1 MSADGRDGEPGRF
14 QPLRDF
20 LSRHDR
26 ILLLTHAGPDG
37 DGLLSALALA
47 RYLRS
52 LGRRATV
59 VAEDKAPAFAAP
71 FDPEGLVREGGAL
84 LAEEGWASRFDA
96 CLLIDAGKASRLGR
110 LEAPVAA
117 SGLPL
122 AVLDHHIEEED
133 NLDCP
138 SVIDPGAAAVGE
150 MIADYLDEE
159 GFAFDDPLI
168 TRALMA
174 AIVYDTGQFRFTN
187 TTKRT
192 LGWAARF
199 VELGAR
205 PGEAYSI
212 FWESNGAGSVRLL
225 GALMSRMTL
234 DCGGRLAWFAL
245 SAKEMERYGV
255 SRGETEEYISVPRS
269 IASVEVVAFFSELES
284 GRIRASLRSKGRVE
298 VHGVARAFGGGGHAF
313 AAGARVRAPL
323 EEAARRIAD
332 ALAAEIRAALGPD
345 E

>member
-1 MSADGRDGEPGRF
+1 MSAEEKESSGLF

-20 LSRHDR
+20 LSRHNR
-26 ILLLTHAGPDG
+26 FLLLTHAGPDG
-37 DGLLSALALA
+37 DGLLACVALS
-47 RYLRS
+47 RYLRRV
-52 LGRRATV
+52 GKGATV
-59 VAEDKAPAFAAP
+59 VTEDRTPAFAAP
-71 FDPEGLVREGGAL
+71 FDPEGLVLEREAL
-84 LAEEGWASRFDA
+84 LAEKDWARRFDA
-96 CLLIDAGKASRLGR
+96 CLVLDAGKASRLGR

-122 AVLDHHIEEED
+122 AVVDHHIEEED
-133 NLDCP
+133 NIDCP
-138 SVIDPGAAAVGE
+138 SVIDPAAAAVGE

-159 GFAFDDPLI
+159 GYPFDDPLVA
-168 TRALMA
+168 RALMA

-187 TTKRT
+187 TTSRT
-192 LGWAARF
+192 LGWAARL

-205 PGEAYSI
+205 PGEAYSL
-212 FWESNGAGSVRLL
+212 FWESNGAGSVKLL

-245 SAKEMERYGV
+245 PAKERERYGV
-255 SRGETEEYISVPRS
+255 SRGETEEYVSVPRS

-284 GRIRASLRSKGRVE
+284 GRVRASLRSKGRVE
-298 VHGVARAFGGGGHAF
+298 VHEVARTFGGGGHAF

-332 ALAAEIRAALGPD
+332 ALAEKIRAVLGPD